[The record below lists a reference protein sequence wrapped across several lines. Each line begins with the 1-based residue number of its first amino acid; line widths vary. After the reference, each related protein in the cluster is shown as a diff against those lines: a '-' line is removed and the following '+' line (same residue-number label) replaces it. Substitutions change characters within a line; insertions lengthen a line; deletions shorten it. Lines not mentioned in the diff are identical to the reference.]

1 MRVIQLL
8 LIFIFVLSALFI
20 ITPSAYSQYYG
31 KREGKEDGSPG
42 METIKIQNVRYL
54 LPKGTK
60 FRKRAGVITF
70 EGPGEYTA
78 RRLVDLEERLQES
91 ENELKRFERVL
102 RSRGADLP

>member
-1 MRVIQLL
+1 MRVLQFLL
-8 LIFIFVLSALFI
+8 MFIFVFSALFI

-31 KREGKEDGSPG
+31 KREGKEDISPG
-42 METIKIQNVRYL
+42 METIIIQNVRYL

-70 EGPGEYTA
+70 EGAGEYTA
-78 RRLVDLEERLQES
+78 RRLWDLEERLQES
-91 ENELKRFERVL
+91 EKELKRLEWVL

>member
-20 ITPSAYSQYYG
+20 KTPSAYSQYYG
-31 KREGKEDGSPG
+31 KREGKEDVSPR

-78 RRLVDLEERLQES
+78 RRLSDLEERLQEG
-91 ENELKRFERVL
+91 EKELKRLEKVL
-102 RSRGADLP
+102 RSRGTDLP

>member
-20 ITPSAYSQYYG
+20 KTPSAYSQYYG
-31 KREGKEDGSPG
+31 KRRGKEDVSPR

-54 LPKGTK
+54 LPKGTQIH
-60 FRKRAGVITF
+60 KRAGVITF

-78 RRLVDLEERLQES
+78 RRLSDLEERLKES
-91 ENELKRFERVL
+91 ELVLERLERVL
-102 RSRGADLP
+102 RYRGEE